1 MFSFK
6 EFIAE
11 QKTTLEYHS
20 QLNPKLWDKDQLKPE
35 VRKHLLEIA
44 SAWRKFANI
53 PANAVK
59 DILFTGGNAN
69 YNYTSFSDID
79 VHLLVNKKQVADCEK
94 QILDDYLKD
103 KKTLWAVNH
112 DIKIYGYN
120 VELYAQDIDE
130 PTSSNQGVFSLQQN
144 KWIRKP
150 EKVSLDLND
159 KYLLKKIKNLK
170 EMIDYL
176 ISTKCDDMEELE
188 NLKKK
193 LRDMRAAGIQKS
205 GEFSVENLAFKEL
218 RNRGYLDKLTNYI
231 KFIEDKKFGLYNK

>member
-11 QKTTLEYHS
+11 QKTTLEYHG
-20 QLNPKLWDKDQLKPE
+20 QLNPKIWNKEKLNPE

-44 SAWRKFANI
+44 AAWQKFANI
-53 PANAVK
+53 PTNAVK

-79 VHLLVNKKQVADCEK
+79 VHLLVNKKEVADCEK

-130 PTSSNQGVFSLQQN
+130 PTSSNQGVFSLKQN
-144 KWIRKP
+144 KWIKKP

-159 KYLLKKIKNLK
+159 KFLLKKIKNMK

-176 ISTKCDDMEELE
+176 ISTKCDDMDELE

-193 LRDMRAAGIQKS
+193 LRDMRAAGIQKY

-218 RNRGYLDKLTNYI
+218 RNLGYLDKLTDYI
-231 KFIEDKKFGLYNK
+231 KSIEDKKFGL